1 MFVRQVEEEYV
12 NNIGAA
18 GKSPMYKSR
27 WALLLMIASIT
38 FGFLIWAYLF
48 EIEEVTRGTGR
59 VIPSSQLQV
68 VQSLEGGIVREIG
81 VSEGDIVEAGQVL
94 MQIDDTGF
102 QSKQGELQKQ
112 ETALLAE
119 QVRLEAEA
127 TARTELNYDAAF
139 IAAHPLATAVEKEV
153 FYSRKT
159 QFEIELAVLN
169 GALAQRRSELAELEA
184 LLVKRAAVIAP
195 LSEEQALISKHVA
208 QNVAP
213 RIELLRI
220 NSRLAEMQGDLA
232 VGNASRFR
240 MEAALAQATSEIE
253 AARSRYILSARERL
267 ARVQVELAVVREVL
281 KAADDRV
288 LRTQLRAPVRGTVNR
303 LSVTTLGAVIQPGA
317 PVVEIVPSDD
327 GLLIEANILPS
338 DVAFIKPG
346 DKVSVKI
353 TAYDYLVYGALE
365 GDVTRIGADT
375 ITDPEGREFFKVVV
389 RTQTNFL
396 GQADD
401 PLPVTPGMTA
411 SLDIQIGQKTVL
423 NYLLKP
429 LRRAQAEA
437 LRER

>member
-18 GKSPMYKSR
+18 GKSPMYQSR

-139 IAAHPLATAVEKEV
+139 LTAHPLATAVEKEV
-153 FYSRKT
+153 FYSRRT

-220 NSRLAEMQGDLA
+220 NSRLAEMRGDLA
-232 VGNASRFR
+232 VGIASRFR
-240 MEAALAQATSEIE
+240 MEAALAQATNEIE

-411 SLDIQIGQKTVL
+411 SLDIQTGQKTVL

>member
-1 MFVRQVEEEYV
+1 
-12 NNIGAA
+12 
-18 GKSPMYKSR
+18 MYKSR

>member
-18 GKSPMYKSR
+18 GKSPMYQSR
-27 WALLLMIASIT
+27 WALLLMIALII

-220 NSRLAEMQGDLA
+220 NSRLAEMRGDLA
-232 VGNASRFR
+232 VGTASRFR

-396 GQADD
+396 GPADD

-411 SLDIQIGQKTVL
+411 SLDIQTGQKTVL

>member
-1 MFVRQVEEEYV
+1 MFVRQIEEQYI

-18 GKSPMYKSR
+18 AKSPLYQSR
-27 WALLLMIASIT
+27 WAMLFMIALMT
-38 FGFLIWAYLF
+38 FGFLTWAYLF

-59 VIPSSQLQV
+59 VVPSSQLQV
-68 VQSLEGGIVREIG
+68 VQSLEGGIVTAID
-81 VSEGDIVEAGQVL
+81 VAEGDIVEDGQVL

-102 QSKQGELQKQ
+102 QSKQGELQRQ

-127 TARTELNYDAAF
+127 NQRKDLTFAADF
-139 IAAHPLATAVEKEV
+139 SQAHPLATGVETEV
-153 FYSRKT
+153 FYSRRR
-159 QFEIELAVLN
+159 QFESELTVLDDT
-169 GALAQRRSELAELEA
+169 LAQRRSELAELEA
-184 LLVKRAAVIAP
+184 LLVKQNAVIAP
-195 LSEEQALISKHVA
+195 LVEEHALVSKHVK

-220 NSRLAEMQGDLA
+220 NSRLAEMRGDLA
-232 VGNASRFR
+232 VGTASRFR
-240 MEAALAQATSEIE
+240 MEAALAQGQSEIE
-253 AARSRYILSARERL
+253 AARSRYVLSARERL
-267 ARVQVELAVVREVL
+267 ARVQVELAVVQEAL

-303 LSVTTLGAVIQPGA
+303 LTVTTIGAVIQPGA
-317 PVVEIVPSDD
+317 PVAEIVPSDD

-338 DVAFIKPG
+338 DVAFIKPS

-365 GDVTRIGADT
+365 GEVLRIGADT
-375 ITDPEGREFFKVVV
+375 ITDLEGREFFKVVV
-389 RTQTNFL
+389 RTAENFL
-396 GQADD
+396 GQVDD
-401 PLPVTPGMTA
+401 PLPITPGMTV
-411 SLDIQIGQKTVL
+411 SLDIQTGQKTVM

-429 LRRAQAEA
+429 LRRAQSEA